1 MAIYHCSTKIVS
13 RGSGRSAVGASA
25 YRSGEKLIN
34 EYDGMKHDYRK
45 KQGIVHKE
53 ILTPEYAPNWSKNR
67 EKLWNEVEKVEK
79 SKNSQLSREVEVA
92 LPKEFSISEN
102 IELVRNYVKD
112 NFVNEG
118 MVADIC
124 IHDKADGNPHAH
136 IMLTMRPFNRD
147 GSWGAKAKKEYI
159 LDKEGKKIKLKSGNY
174 KSRKINTTN
183 WDSKEKL
190 ESYRRDWADKI
201 NKVLESKGM
210 EQRVDHRSYEEQGIH
225 RMPTKHEGY
234 VVRAME
240 SRGIETEIGNINR
253 EIKKLNKELIKIDK
267 EIKDSL
273 VQGVIESPGEDIEIK
288 KNKYKELTGLYS
300 RLNRELVKN
309 LEVLKKVETI
319 KNKLE
324 SNEKAIAE
332 LKQELSNTSFI
343 QFKKKKEIQKE
354 IEGLE
359 VTRAELKSSF
369 GVENTGD
376 VDKLIDKIKDTNS
389 NYTDKLLKL
398 KQKELKLEQE
408 IKVKKEQSKLAD
420 KKDRGSIKRSY
431 KGFDR

>member
-210 EQRVDHRSYEEQGIH
+210 EQRVDHRSYEEQGIG
-225 RMPTKHEGY
+225 RIPTKHEGY

-240 SRGIETEIGNINR
+240 SRGVETDIGNINR
-253 EIKKLNKELIKIDK
+253 EVKENNSKL
-267 EIKDSL
+267 S
-273 VQGVIESPGEDIEIK
+273 
-288 KNKYKELTGLYS
+288 
-300 RLNRELVKN
+300 
-309 LEVLKKVETI
+309 
-319 KNKLE
+319 KLE
-324 SNEKAIAE
+324 YQQVYQETNRVNEEISINDKAIGHIKGIKE
-332 LKQELSNTSFI
+332 QIVSKEKSIDNLKQEYEKTSII
-343 QFKKKKEIQKE
+343 QFKRRKEIQQK
-354 IEGLE
+354 IENLQVE
-359 VTRAELKSSF
+359 KAELSERLGS
-369 GVENTGD
+369 GD
-376 VDKLIDKIKDTNS
+376 IDNLVMRVKDRNN
-389 NYTDKLLKL
+389 NYRNMLLKL

-408 IKVKKEQSKLAD
+408 IKVKKEQSQSVD
-420 KKDRGSIKRSY
+420 KKDRGSVKRSY